1 MTVHTVVPQCVL
13 SVLSYSEQK
22 MDKTFWGIAP
32 GPNWRQLTVPP
43 EFPAAQHLFSSLRSS
58 KNRHPKKIAGYSTVV
73 G

>member
-32 GPNWRQLTVPP
+32 GPNWRQFTMPP
-43 EFPAAQHLFSSLRSS
+43 EFPAAQHLSPRYAHRKTGTL
-58 KNRHPKKIAGYSTVV
+58 KKLLVTAL
-73 G
+73 